1 MFRRSAVVLALA
13 ASAVA
18 FVPRAPT
25 SVRFAP
31 LKAETEQEV
40 QDLNLEEMFEV
51 FEAADEA
58 IPSTTPTSQMSVAI
72 PWSPRPENLNAVKI
86 AGDFGFDPLGL
97 GKDEATIMNY
107 RAAEIK
113 HARLAML
120 AAAGWPIAELYD
132 GGLAKLIGASSPIVE
147 NNGLSPS
154 LLNGGLGL
162 ISPVYWAAV
171 VIAAVA
177 VEVSG
182 MALKSETPGD
192 YGFDPVGLYPDS
204 KTEQMKMQ
212 DQELTHGRTAMVAI
226 VAFAFQE
233 FASKVPVVRETPFFF
248 EPVWVYLTKELGSFD
263 LSKGFIEY

>member
-1 MFRRSAVVLALA
+1 MG
-13 ASAVA
+13 
-18 FVPRAPT
+18 
-25 SVRFAP
+25 
-31 LKAETEQEV
+31 V

-132 GGLAKLIGASSPIVE
+132 GGLAKIISASSPIE
-147 NNGLSPS
+147 TNGGLSPS
-154 LLNGGLGL
+154 VLNGGLGL
-162 ISPVYWAAV
+162 VSPIYWAAV
-171 VIAAVA
+171 VIAAA
-177 VEVSG
+177 GVEFVG
-182 MALKSETPGD
+182 FQNKDLPGD
-192 YGFDPVGLYPDS
+192 YGFDPLGLYPSDPEGRS
-204 KTEQMKMQ
+204 KMQ
-212 DQELTHGRTAMVAI
+212 DQELTHGRTAMIAI
-226 VAFAFQE
+226 VAFAAQE
-233 FASKVPVVRETPFFF
+233 FASKIPVVNSGRSSSNRSGLFSSVISTPWTSAADST
-248 EPVWVYLTKELGSFD
+248 PTR
-263 LSKGFIEY
+263 LSHKFAGRLCIHAHTRRRN